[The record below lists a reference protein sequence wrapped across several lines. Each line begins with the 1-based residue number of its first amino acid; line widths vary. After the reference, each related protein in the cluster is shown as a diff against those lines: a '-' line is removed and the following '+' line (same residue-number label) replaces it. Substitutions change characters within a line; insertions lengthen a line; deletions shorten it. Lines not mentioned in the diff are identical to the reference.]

1 MRARKRA
8 NASFAGRTF
17 PSTTCLFVSAST
29 FRNANVLLRLLISC
43 DVVQHSFRLTMHC
56 DDHWLPAG
64 RKLANNVRRI
74 SLEVA
79 DGLCLF

>member
-1 MRARKRA
+1 
-8 NASFAGRTF
+8 
-17 PSTTCLFVSAST
+17 
-29 FRNANVLLRLLISC
+29 
-43 DVVQHSFRLTMHC
+43 MHC